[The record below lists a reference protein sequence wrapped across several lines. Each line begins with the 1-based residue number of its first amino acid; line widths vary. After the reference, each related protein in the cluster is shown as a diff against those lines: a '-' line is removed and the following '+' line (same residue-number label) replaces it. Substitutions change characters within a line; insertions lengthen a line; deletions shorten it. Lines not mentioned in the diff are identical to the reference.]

1 MSANNTVRSG
11 LSPQDYMEISQ
22 LYGLYARDVD
32 PGSPR
37 NAAWLFTDDAEFYAY
52 GARFAYNYS
61 GDAPSEPQQY
71 HGQNELA
78 AFFET
83 IRENVSTGTRHF
95 NTTYVVEKTPDGAKG
110 TCYMLMVARDTV
122 SEAPYIVGTGTYED
136 DLIETG
142 EGWRFKR
149 RIFRF
154 DACKDDES
162 PVPLAAIG

>member
-1 MSANNTVRSG
+1 
-11 LSPQDYMEISQ
+11 
-22 LYGLYARDVD
+22 
-32 PGSPR
+32 
-37 NAAWLFTDDAEFYAY
+37 
-52 GARFAYNYS
+52 
-61 GDAPSEPQQY
+61 
-71 HGQNELA
+71 
-78 AFFET
+78 
-83 IRENVSTGTRHF
+83 
-95 NTTYVVEKTPDGAKG
+95 
-110 TCYMLMVARDTV
+110 V